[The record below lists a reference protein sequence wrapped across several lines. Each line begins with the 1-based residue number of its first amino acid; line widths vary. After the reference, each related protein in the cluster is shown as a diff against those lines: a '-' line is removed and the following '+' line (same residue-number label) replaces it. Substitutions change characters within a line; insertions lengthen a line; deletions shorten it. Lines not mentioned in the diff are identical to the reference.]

1 MHHLG
6 TRCCQRQRCGTGM
19 GKQRQHSRSRRRDA
33 SEPLPLAELFQKQP
47 RLAGGGGPH
56 LQQEPVGVKRQFD
69 LPGIGQ
75 GTRKFPLPPFLP
87 RSMCPGDATPFPVGP
102 ARFPAGQDRVANAG
116 RPPERRELFRQAGLG
131 QGAIDQNPAQFLQ
144 PAAGP
149 EIDEESVVCGR
160 IGRLVHGGREYA
172 PAECNPNETL
182 SPLNR

>member
-1 MHHLG
+1 
-6 TRCCQRQRCGTGM
+6 M
-19 GKQRQHSRSRRRDA
+19 GKQRQHPRPLRRDA

-75 GTRKFPLPPFLP
+75 GTRKFPLTPFLP
-87 RSMCPGDATPFPVGP
+87 RRPGDAT
-102 ARFPAGQDRVANAG
+102 RFPAGRERIANAG
-116 RPPERRELFRQAGLG
+116 RRPERRELFRQASLG

-160 IGRLVHGGREYA
+160 IGRLVHGAREYA
-172 PAECNPNETL
+172 PPQGNPNETL